1 MIRSRCHKDPPWE
14 VSVLSVG
21 TMDSTRLR
29 PTALHLVL
37 RNLINLASNTLGL
50 HLSFFLVPGPWII
63 PHYLCIIWQTKSH
76 IFSSIFKVLLQKG
89 AIPPCPGSFP
99 IRHPCIISSTQL
111 HQTLPML
118 RTHSTLSHLWF
129 WSIHCYEPYFKQDK
143 TQTSFKVISLTVFCL
158 LTSVSY
164 TSNFDTMKQCLT
176 VSNSIIF

>member
-129 WSIHCYEPYFKQDK
+129 WSHCPFGNACPFPLLSLRKSHSNASDSVELLSEPPVRMN
-143 TQTSFKVISLTVFCL
+143 SPAL
-158 LTSVSY
+158 LWH
-164 TSNFDTMKQCLT
+164 F
-176 VSNSIIF
+176 